1 MSIILDIAIRLRSL
15 WATLIALLLGALLIG
30 LAGHDPLTA
39 YAVLFREGFADYWG
53 FANTLV
59 KASPIVLAAL
69 AVCLPYRAGLYNIGG
84 EGQIYIGGLCATL
97 MGLGLPDCPPWLGI
111 TLVMA
116 SAMIGGAAWAAIA
129 GALKAYRGVNEV
141 IVTLLLNFVAI
152 HIVSYAVSG
161 PLLAE
166 GAPYPFS
173 EQLPAKLHL
182 PMLLPQTDAHLG
194 ALFGLVLAAC
204 LHVHFTRTSHGLAL
218 DVIGRN
224 PQAARYAGIAVERQ
238 IVVAMALGGG
248 LAGLAGGLE
257 IVGLKYRLF
266 HLFSAGYGFDGIV
279 VAFMA
284 GAQPLLVPLAG
295 LLIAALK
302 AGSGSMQRAI
312 GLDGSIVEAIL
323 GLVVMTVAAGLA
335 WKPSPASLLAFLR
348 SKPATGEPVDLSPQK
363 AAP

>member
-1 MSIILDIAIRLRSL
+1 MSAALDIVVRLRSL
-15 WATLIALLLGALLIG
+15 WATLLALLVGAGLIG
-30 LAGHDPLTA
+30 LTGHDPLAA

-69 AVCLPYRAGLYNIGG
+69 AVCVPYRAGLYNIGG
-84 EGQIYIGGLCATL
+84 EGQIYIGGLAATVT
-97 MGLGLPDCPPWLGI
+97 GLALPDCPPWLGI
-111 TLVMA
+111 PLVLGG
-116 SAMIGGAAWAAIA
+116 AMLAGAAWAGIA
-129 GALKAYRGVNEV
+129 GVLKAYRGVNEV

-161 PLLAE
+161 PLMAQ

-173 EQLPAKLHL
+173 DELPANLHL
-182 PMLLPQTDAHLG
+182 PVLLPQTDAHLG
-194 ALFGLVLAAC
+194 ALFGLLLALL
-204 LHVHFTRTSHGLAL
+204 LHLHFNRAAHGLAL
-218 DVIGRN
+218 DIVGRN
-224 PQAARYAGIAVERQ
+224 PQAARYAGIAIERQ
-238 IVVAMALGGG
+238 IVAAMALGGS

-266 HLFSAGYGFDGIV
+266 HMFSAGYGFDGIV

-323 GLVVMTVAAGLA
+323 GVVVMFVAAGLA

-348 SKPATGEPVDLSPQK
+348 QKPTLAEPPALSVGKVRP
-363 AAP
+363 

>member
-1 MSIILDIAIRLRSL
+1 MSAALDIVLKLRSL
-15 WATLIALLLGALLIG
+15 WATLAALLVGAALIR
-30 LAGHDPLTA
+30 LTGHDPLFA
-39 YAVLFREGFADYWG
+39 YVVLFREGFADYWG

-59 KASPIVLAAL
+59 KASPIILAAL
-69 AVCLPYRAGLYNIGG
+69 AVCVPYRAGLYNVGG
-84 EGQIYIGGLCATL
+84 EGQIYVGGLAATVT
-97 MGLGLPDCPPWLGI
+97 GLVLPECPPWLGI
-111 TLVMA
+111 PLVLA
-116 SAMIGGAAWAAIA
+116 SAVLAGAGWAAIA

-173 EQLPAKLHL
+173 DELRPSLHL
-182 PMLLPQTDAHLG
+182 PILLAQTDAHFG
-194 ALFGLVLAAC
+194 ALLGLLLALL
-204 LHVHFTRTSHGLAL
+204 LHLHFNRTAHGLAL

-248 LAGLAGGLE
+248 LAGLAGGIE
-257 IVGLKYRLF
+257 IIGLKYRLF

-284 GAQPLLVPLAG
+284 GAQPLFVPLAG

-323 GLVVMTVAAGLA
+323 GIVVMFVAAGLA
-335 WKPSPASLLAFLR
+335 WKPSPASLIAFLR
-348 SKPATGEPVDLSPQK
+348 LKSGAVDPAILPARK
-363 AAP
+363 ARP

>member
-1 MSIILDIAIRLRSL
+1 MSAALDIVVRLRSL
-15 WATLIALLLGALLIG
+15 WATLLALLVGAGLIG
-30 LAGHDPLTA
+30 LTGHDPLAA

-69 AVCLPYRAGLYNIGG
+69 AVCVPYRAGLYNIGG
-84 EGQIYIGGLCATL
+84 EGQIYIGGLAATVT
-97 MGLGLPDCPPWLGI
+97 GLALPDCPPWLGI
-111 TLVMA
+111 PLVLGG
-116 SAMIGGAAWAAIA
+116 AMLAGAAWAGIA
-129 GALKAYRGVNEV
+129 GVLKVYRGVNEV

-161 PLLAE
+161 PLMAQ

-173 EQLPAKLHL
+173 DELPANLHL
-182 PMLLPQTDAHLG
+182 PVLLPQTDAHLG
-194 ALFGLVLAAC
+194 ALFGLLLALL
-204 LHVHFTRTSHGLAL
+204 LHLHFNRAAHGLAL
-218 DVIGRN
+218 DIVGRN

-238 IVVAMALGGG
+238 IVAAMALGGS

-266 HLFSAGYGFDGIV
+266 HMFSAGYGFDGIV

-323 GLVVMTVAAGLA
+323 GVVVMFVAAGLA

-348 SKPATGEPVDLSPQK
+348 QKPTLAEPPALSVGKVRP
-363 AAP
+363 